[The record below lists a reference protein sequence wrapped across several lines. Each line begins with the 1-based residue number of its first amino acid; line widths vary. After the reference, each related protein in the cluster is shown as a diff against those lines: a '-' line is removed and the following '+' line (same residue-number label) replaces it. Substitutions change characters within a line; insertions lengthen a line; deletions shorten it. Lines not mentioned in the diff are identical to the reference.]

1 MRLRTALEASAL
13 VDEPILCWLDRPRER
28 WILERDLSVVG
39 QAAPI
44 ATSDGSSAVARL
56 KRSVFPSTL
65 YESGRMPA
73 RALHA
78 EQIPQASTIVLHTS
92 YLAPLAGRVR
102 AAGVQRVVTDVHD
115 LVYGAHAD
123 DASYGPATVRA
134 LRHTYARTVR
144 YRERQALSQADVLA
158 VAGWG
163 DTLRLKTLAGPPV
176 VWAPV
181 GIASTTAASPATREI
196 RVGMIGNFA
205 HSATI
210 GAANALLESPLGMSE
225 ECRLVFA
232 GLHSETWRTRAR
244 TRAEVLGP
252 VENIRTFYDS
262 VHAVVVPVQN
272 ASGMK
277 CKLAEGILARKAVV
291 TTPQGASGYPPS
303 LNRHF
308 TIAKLESLTPDVV
321 RSSLL
326 RDGGDDAY
334 LSFEAACGRSQAANS
349 YATVFNAAR

>member
-1 MRLRTALEASAL
+1 
-13 VDEPILCWLDRPRER
+13 
-28 WILERDLSVVG
+28 
-39 QAAPI
+39 
-44 ATSDGSSAVARL
+44 
-56 KRSVFPSTL
+56 
-65 YESGRMPA
+65 
-73 RALHA
+73 
-78 EQIPQASTIVLHTS
+78 
-92 YLAPLAGRVR
+92 
-102 AAGVQRVVTDVHD
+102 
-115 LVYGAHAD
+115 
-123 DASYGPATVRA
+123 
-134 LRHTYARTVR
+134 
-144 YRERQALSQADVLA
+144 
-158 VAGWG
+158 
-163 DTLRLKTLAGPPV
+163 
-176 VWAPV
+176 
-181 GIASTTAASPATREI
+181 
-196 RVGMIGNFA
+196 MIGNFA